1 MTAQFVRN
9 ILVTPEEYLDSEFL
23 SPEKREFVAGAV
35 YVMPEYTNRHNE
47 IAGNAIAALHARL
60 RGQPCRPYNSDTKVR
75 LRLPNELRF
84 YYPDAQVTCHPNPPD
99 DSFQDNPVVVIEVIS
114 ESTRR
119 ADEGEKRAGYLALP
133 SVEVYLLVESG
144 RAGVIAYRRTATGF
158 VREVF
163 TGLAAVIPLGGIG
176 TELPLAEIYE
186 RVTLPAPETE

>member
-1 MTAQFVRN
+1 MSTTTSPSIFSRFFTRAFAANRAGLETA
-9 ILVTPEEYLDSEFL
+9 TPKCACAS
-23 SPEKREFVAGAV
+23 R
-35 YVMPEYTNRHNE
+35 TN
-47 IAGNAIAALHARL
+47 
-60 RGQPCRPYNSDTKVR
+60 SVFTT
-75 LRLPNELRF
+75 
-84 YYPDAQVTCHPNPPD
+84 PDAQVTCHPNPPD

-144 RAGVIAYRRTATGF
+144 RPAVIAYRRTATGF